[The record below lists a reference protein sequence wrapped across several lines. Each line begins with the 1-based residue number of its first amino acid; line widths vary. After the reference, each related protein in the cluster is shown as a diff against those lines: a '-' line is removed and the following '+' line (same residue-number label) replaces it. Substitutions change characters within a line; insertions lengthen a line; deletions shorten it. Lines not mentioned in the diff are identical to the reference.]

1 LRHDSLSLSFLE
13 GEDNEDNGGVGSEVA
28 GVGAGK
34 LLVVLK
40 GGRVGKDERVD
51 TVVAA
56 VEEDDDDGEAS
67 TSCTGGPDTSEVK
80 VVVLVGGVGNCRRC
94 G

>member
-1 LRHDSLSLSFLE
+1 MRHDSLSLSFFE
-13 GEDNEDNGGVGSEVA
+13 GEDNEDNGGVGSEAA

-34 LLVVLK
+34 LSVVLK
-40 GGRVGKDERVD
+40 GGRVGKDGRVD
-51 TVVAA
+51 TVVAT

-67 TSCTGGPDTSEVK
+67 TSCTRRPDTSEVK